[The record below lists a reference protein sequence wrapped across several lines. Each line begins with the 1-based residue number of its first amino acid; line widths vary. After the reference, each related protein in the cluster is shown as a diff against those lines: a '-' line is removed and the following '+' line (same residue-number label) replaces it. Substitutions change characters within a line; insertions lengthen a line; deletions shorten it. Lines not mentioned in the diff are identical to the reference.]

1 MDRAG
6 LQREAAAAFEAL
18 DPPEQLTLDSLTLL
32 VEEHRGK
39 KILIRSVPH
48 LGADRISGLWLT
60 LPNVELVL
68 HAETGSTLHREQII
82 LHELAHMV
90 LRHDLLDGHDGHVS
104 SLLPD
109 LDPGT
114 VARVLARCDRQA
126 APEVAAEALADLVI
140 AAIAR
145 GRRARRPE
153 PLNFRG
159 VFG

>member
-6 LQREAAAAFEAL
+6 LQREATEAFAAL
-18 DPPEQLTLDSLTLL
+18 DPPKQLTLDSLTAL
-32 VEEHRGK
+32 VEEHRGR

-48 LGADRISGLWLT
+48 LGADRISGLWLS

-68 HAETGSTLHREQII
+68 HAETGSKLHREQII

-90 LRHDLLDGHDGHVS
+90 LRHDLLDGQDGHVA

-109 LDPGT
+109 LDPRT
-114 VARVLARCDRQA
+114 VARVLSRCDRQSE
-126 APEVAAEALADLVI
+126 PEVAAESLADVF
-140 AAIAR
+140 AAALAR
-145 GRRARRPE
+145 GRRAERTE